1 MANVLNPSQDGM
13 TPAKLSEA
21 VIVAIAEKEGVD
33 EQELDSPLFEVINP
47 DALDSLFRNSGGR
60 VQFEYLDYQV
70 TVNHNGVVDVA
81 EARDI

>member
-1 MANVLNPSQDGM
+1 MTNVSDSFHDEM
-13 TPAKLSEA
+13 TSAKLSEA

-70 TVNHNGVVDVA
+70 TVNDNGVVDVVEA
-81 EARDI
+81 EDI